1 MPRHSFR
8 DPVTHVLKAHGF
20 VQANDLGDL
29 RQVEA
34 DTFVLEPGKWRWNGS
49 QWLSFT
55 PSPRPIQLS
64 GEDVLDLLVSKGLL
78 TRKDVNDAKAAKTL

>member
-8 DPVTHVLKAHGF
+8 DPVTHVLKTHGF

-49 QWLSFT
+49 QWVPYT
-55 PSPRPIQLS
+55 PPPLPVRLDAES
-64 GEDVLDLLVSKGLL
+64 VLALLVKKGLL
-78 TRKDVNDAKAAKTL
+78 TQTDVADAKAAKD